1 MAVHRV
7 IWEMDVDVTGGPLAA
22 AQAVAKQYF
31 AKHVANGE
39 PGSACVFTVIDP
51 KGKRALVD
59 LAPSLSDLEGD
70 DTE

>member
-1 MAVHRV
+1 MITNELGAIH
-7 IWEMDVDVTGGPLAA
+7 
-22 AQAVAKQYF
+22 
-31 AKHVANGE
+31 
-39 PGSACVFTVIDP
+39 TVIDP

>member
-7 IWEMDVDVTGGPLAA
+7 IWEMDVDVTGGPREAVE
-22 AQAVAKQYF
+22 AVAKRYF
-31 AKHVANGE
+31 GKHVANGE